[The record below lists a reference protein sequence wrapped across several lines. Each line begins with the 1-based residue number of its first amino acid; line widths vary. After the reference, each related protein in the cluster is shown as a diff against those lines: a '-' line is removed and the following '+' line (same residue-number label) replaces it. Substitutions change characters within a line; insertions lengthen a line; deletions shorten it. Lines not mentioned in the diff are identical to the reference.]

1 MVGKCPLF
9 IFLVF
14 LYMPNLKEIGY
25 SILSQ
30 CYNFN
35 LSDDIDVDLDWV
47 YYQVSNVRNAILAKK
62 SQSFNFSSEI
72 YKYYNRLNCVPV
84 ECVDI
89 AECCTLTTDC
99 NILRVT
105 LPTNLL
111 YPNHFIVE
119 QAHRKRRFEYL
130 EPYLIPSAMH
140 RRIKISLGYWYYIQN
155 KIYIITDLPHISVVS
170 LTGVFEYPERLFMLE
185 NCEQKP
191 CYIAEEEEYPI
202 EAEHLQIVEQYVVGL
217 IRASLNNVKD
227 LTNNAL
233 DDAINVIR
241 GDMESLNQQLNSI
254 GTNKQNA

>member
-1 MVGKCPLF
+1 M
-9 IFLVF
+9 
-14 LYMPNLKEIGY
+14 
-25 SILSQ
+25 
-30 CYNFN
+30 
-35 LSDDIDVDLDWV
+35 
-47 YYQVSNVRNAILAKK
+47 
-62 SQSFNFSSEI
+62 
-72 YKYYNRLNCVPV
+72 
-84 ECVDI
+84 
-89 AECCTLTTDC
+89 
-99 NILRVT
+99 
-105 LPTNLL
+105 
-111 YPNHFIVE
+111 
-119 QAHRKRRFEYL
+119 
-130 EPYLIPSAMH
+130 
-140 RRIKISLGYWYYIQN
+140 
-155 KIYIITDLPHISVVS
+155 PHISVVS